1 MFLVQTN
8 KHKYNMKQFGLDK
21 VKHIIYAFIIAS
33 VVGIALKGGAAWSNI
48 ACALTGAA
56 TAEAALFAKE
66 FYDKTIKGTKFD
78 WADIQWGQIGVVAAL
93 LCVWLL
99 I

>member
-1 MFLVQTN
+1 
-8 KHKYNMKQFGLDK
+8 MKNLGIDK
-21 VKHIIYAFIIAS
+21 IKHIIAAFSIAS
-33 VVGIALKGGAAWSNI
+33 VVGIGLKGGAAWSNI

-56 TAEAALFAKE
+56 TAEVALFAKE

-78 WADIQWGQIGVVAAL
+78 LADIQWGQIGVIL
-93 LCVWLL
+93 GFLCVWLL

>member
-1 MFLVQTN
+1 MQN
-8 KHKYNMKQFGLDK
+8 FGLDK

-48 ACALTGAA
+48 ACALTGAT
-56 TAEAALFAKE
+56 TAEAALFGKE
-66 FYDKTIKGTKFD
+66 IYDKVIKGTKFD
-78 WADIQWGQIGVVAAL
+78 WADIEWGQIGVVAAF

>member
-1 MFLVQTN
+1 
-8 KHKYNMKQFGLDK
+8 MKNFGLDK
-21 VKHIIYAFIIAS
+21 VKHIIYAFIITS
-33 VVGIALKGGAAWSNI
+33 VVGIGLKGGAAWSNI

-56 TAEAALFAKE
+56 TAEVALFGKE
-66 FYDKTIKGTKFD
+66 FYDKVIKGTKFD
-78 WADIQWGQIGVVAAL
+78 WADIQWGQIGVIAAF